1 MRIHKPDHARH
12 GREVRVINK
21 SAAFRNQ
28 DNEPY
33 IDKNQWIVE
42 EIETKDRYTVSKY
55 ILKDEDACP
64 DCDGRNTLHLE
75 DNTHECHDCGET
87 YEVK

>member
-28 DNEPY
+28 DNKPY

-42 EIETKDRYTVSKY
+42 EIETKDRYIVSKY
-55 ILKDEDACP
+55 ILK
-64 DCDGRNTLHLE
+64 
-75 DNTHECHDCGET
+75 
-87 YEVK
+87 